1 MQVVPRD
8 GSQHGGQGVLGYCA
22 DEQCTD
28 IPALQVVSASGN
40 EYEEEKGVVGRRGEE
55 TCQWHRKKREGN
67 GRREHALIQ

>member
-40 EYEEEKGVVGRRGEE
+40 EYEEERKVWWGDVVKRHVSGIGRRGRG
-55 TCQWHRKKREGN
+55 TEG
-67 GRREHALIQ
+67 GSTP